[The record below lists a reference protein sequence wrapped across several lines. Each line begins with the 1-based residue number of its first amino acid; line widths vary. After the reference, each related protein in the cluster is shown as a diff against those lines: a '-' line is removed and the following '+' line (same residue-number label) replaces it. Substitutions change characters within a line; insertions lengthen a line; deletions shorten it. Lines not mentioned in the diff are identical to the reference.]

1 MNNVERLE
9 KLRTSLR
16 EFDARFPTQEA
27 CVHWAAQTAP
37 LLNFN
42 RFYYQSFQNS
52 ATFINFTGLSS
63 YTLDPQLNNMRS
75 MVVQAITEL
84 ENGLTPSKKTEE
96 KRVEYPARI
105 TAKWL
110 NDHVPFHFWGWA
122 IGILAAAFLTGV
134 AIGSSNL
141 YKDSIEPWVSVM
153 SGGKNDSAES
163 KAE

>member
-16 EFDARFPTQEA
+16 EFDTHFSTQEA

-84 ENGLTPSKKTEE
+84 ENGLTPNRKMEE

-105 TAKWL
+105 TVKWL
-110 NDHVPFHFWGWA
+110 KEHVPFQFWGWA
-122 IGILAAAFLTGV
+122 LGILVAAFLTGV
-134 AIGSSNL
+134 AVGSSNL
-141 YKDSIEPWVSVM
+141 YKGTIKPWVSVL
-153 SGGKNDSAES
+153 SGGINDSASS
-163 KAE
+163 KTE